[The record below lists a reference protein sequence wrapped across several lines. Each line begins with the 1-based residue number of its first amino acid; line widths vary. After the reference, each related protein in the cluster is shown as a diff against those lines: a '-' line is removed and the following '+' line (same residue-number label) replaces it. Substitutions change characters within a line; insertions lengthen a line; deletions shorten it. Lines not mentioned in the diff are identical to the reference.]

1 MNTGAS
7 TFTQG
12 VDTAFIVILSISVFF
27 LVGITTA
34 MIWFVIRYN
43 RKRNPKPKD
52 VKDNTRLEVIWTV
65 IPTLLV
71 LVMFYF
77 GWIGY
82 KPMRNVPNGA
92 LEVKATGRMWSWQF
106 DYENGKQSNILVV
119 PVGKPVKLELYSP
132 DVLHSLYIP
141 AFRIKE
147 DVVPGLNNYMWFQA
161 EQEGE
166 FDILCAEYCGVQH
179 SYMLSKVKVVPEE
192 DFLEWFNTKEVVAD
206 TLESAGLQIL
216 KKNGCVA
223 CHSQDGSKIVGPT
236 FKGLFGSQ
244 RKVTDVQGNVKTIT
258 ADESYIE
265 KSIYDPNSEIVE
277 GYNKNLMVSYK
288 EQISPEEIKEIV
300 NYLKSLNE
308 KK

>member
-12 VDTAFIVILSISVFF
+12 VDMAFIVILSISVLF

-34 MIWFVIRYN
+34 MIWFVIKYN

-82 KPMRNVPNGA
+82 TPMRNVPNGA

-106 DYENGKQSNILVV
+106 DYQNGKQSNILVV
-119 PVGKPVKLELYSP
+119 PLGKPVKLELYSP

-147 DVVPGLNNYMWFQA
+147 DVVPGLSNYMWFQA
-161 EQEGE
+161 EREGE

-206 TLESAGLQIL
+206 TLESLGLQIL

-244 RKVTDVQGNVKTIT
+244 RKVTDSQGNEKTIT

-265 KSIYDPNSEIVE
+265 RSIYDPNSEIVE
-277 GYNKNLMVSYK
+277 GYSKNLMVSYK
-288 EQISPEEIKEIV
+288 EQITPDEIKEIV